1 MSAVTVARYA
11 VTKFVKPG
19 GPQTPQTVARRI
31 QEPVSKWRE
40 LKMARQ
46 PRTFYYDC
54 PHCGHRQ
61 NVNCT
66 FCGKT
71 YIFDPTKRPNEKW
84 VIKKIRFGELQWQRL
99 VARAKVTP
107 AVEGP
112 AELIR
117 LMCDECLAMPPV
129 RLISS

>member
-1 MSAVTVARYA
+1 
-11 VTKFVKPG
+11 
-19 GPQTPQTVARRI
+19 
-31 QEPVSKWRE
+31 
-40 LKMARQ
+40 MARQ
-46 PRTFYYDC
+46 PRTFYYHC
-54 PHCGHRQ
+54 PHCGRRQ
-61 NVNCT
+61 NVNCK

-71 YIFDPTKRPNEKW
+71 YIFDPTKRPDEKW
-84 VIKKIRFGELQWQRL
+84 VIKKVRFGELQWQRL